1 MIYEMRRH
9 AMRKWIGFFITGI
22 LLAILLSAVACTKSK
37 LPPAP
42 TVVMTGQAVQASKT
56 PTTAAGGQTVVAAD
70 TTPTPEEA
78 ETPIPTMTPVPGAT
92 PTNTT
97 APSPTPVPG
106 ATATT
111 APPAGGEFEYVVKT
125 GDTLWGLA
133 VRFGTTVE
141 AIMERNGLSSHVIYK
156 GQKLAIAGTSGGET
170 VTHVVQPG
178 ENLFRISLKYGTTV
192 GAIAAANGII
202 NPSRVYAGQKLTI
215 PTGSAAP
222 GGGVTYHVVQRGET
236 LSSIALKYGTTSWKI
251 AAANGISNPNYIYA
265 GRTLRI
271 P

>member
-1 MIYEMRRH
+1 
-9 AMRKWIGFFITGI
+9 
-22 LLAILLSAVACTKSK
+22 
-37 LPPAP
+37 
-42 TVVMTGQAVQASKT
+42 
-56 PTTAAGGQTVVAAD
+56 
-70 TTPTPEEA
+70 
-78 ETPIPTMTPVPGAT
+78 
-92 PTNTT
+92 
-97 APSPTPVPG
+97 
-106 ATATT
+106 
-111 APPAGGEFEYVVKT
+111 VVKT

-141 AIMERNGLSSHVIYK
+141 AIMTRNELSSHVIYK
-156 GQKLAIAGTSGGET
+156 GQKLVIAGTAGGGT
-170 VTHVVQPG
+170 VTHIVRPG

-222 GGGVTYHVVQRGET
+222 GGEVRYHVVQRGET